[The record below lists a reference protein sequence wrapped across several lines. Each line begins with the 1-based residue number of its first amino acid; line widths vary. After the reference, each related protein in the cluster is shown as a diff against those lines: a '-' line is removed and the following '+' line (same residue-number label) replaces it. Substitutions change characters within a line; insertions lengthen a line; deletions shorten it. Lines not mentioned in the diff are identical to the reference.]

1 MAKTRSGIPH
11 LSDVDRWPATLKVGL
26 HENNYKWS
34 GAEASGAKL
43 KQVERS

>member
-26 HENNYKWS
+26 HVIFKWS